1 MSRLAKGLLG
11 TGLLG
16 IGLQIVCLTGADHRL
31 NAGLASNFLGIC
43 LAVLATSAMLVAAR
57 APDRYAR
64 SFWRLFASGFALLTV
79 AELLG
84 AYYDSA
90 LHADIH
96 SVWPSDVLYFLV
108 PAPMALAL
116 FLRRR
121 ARGVQYINWIQCCDF
136 LQVGVLTTAAY
147 LYCFYLPSHWRA
159 SAQEIERLQWEVGL
173 ARDVFLLLAFGFR
186 LTFARSRVEWSLL
199 TRAGTFLFLFCAG
212 SALFTRRQMYQGL
225 DSGTFWDLC
234 FSLPLL
240 VAIAGASTWK
250 APALALSEEEG
261 LEAKV
266 ESWGSLWMSVLLPL
280 VILGVASRLVHER
293 PLLATI
299 VVVVTLALSGSRSLL
314 THSHEQQTTYARV
327 QAEKKF
333 RILFEDNPQ
342 PTCLYDPTSGRFLEV
357 NRAATEK
364 YGYPRDEFLNLSIAD
379 ICPDLP
385 PDRIAVAQHGIEV
398 RGEVWRQRRKDG
410 SFLEVTL
417 FARTIEF
424 EGRSARLVVTQDVTE
439 RRRSERLQSA
449 LYRIAEV
456 STTAGDL
463 TEMYPAIHRIVSH
476 LLDARNFYIALH
488 EPETNSLTF
497 PYFVDEFDMAPAS
510 RPLRKGLTEYVLR
523 TGEPLLATG
532 ERLNE
537 LAAAGE
543 VERTG
548 SPADDWLGVPLK
560 TGDQTF
566 GVLAIQHYASRTR
579 FGARERDVL
588 TFVSQQVANAIQRK
602 RSEEKLTRSESRY
615 RSLVQSAVV
624 GIFRATRDWRFLE
637 VNPALAVMLGYASSS
652 EFLANGQGNI
662 FLDPTAKS
670 EVQVNFLRRGKFESV
685 ETHWRRKD
693 GSVITVRLSGRGVRD
708 EREGTEVF
716 EVIVEDV
723 TERKALEDQLRQAQ
737 KMEAVGKLA
746 GGVAHDFNN
755 LLTVITGYTQIL
767 MDQQSENAQASHSIE
782 QILKAADRATS
793 LTRQL
798 LAFSRRQMLQP
809 RLVSLNT
816 LIRNLEKMLHP
827 LLGERIQ
834 IVVRA
839 SANLGAVRADPGQLE
854 HILVNLAVNARDAM
868 PRGGTITVETANADL
883 TEAFSRTHPG
893 ALAGQYVMLSV
904 RDTGTGI
911 NEHTLPH
918 IFEPFFTTKEPG
930 KGTGLGLSM
939 VYGIV
944 KQSGGYITVDSEVGA
959 GATFRIY
966 LPRVNETEELQPL
979 EAKPAAREAG
989 SGTILLV
996 EDEDAVRSLVE
1007 TILTSDGYRVLVA
1020 ESPEQATG
1028 ICRAFPGTIDVL
1040 LTDVVMPDMSGPEL
1054 AERLLG
1060 LRSGLRVVYMSGYAG
1075 EHLDEQGVNAEGAS
1089 LLQKPF
1095 TAAVLEEK
1103 IRQALNPSMTSQSL
1117 LE

>member
-16 IGLQIVCLTGADHRL
+16 VVLQAVVLTGADHRL
-31 NAGLASNFLGIC
+31 NAGLASNVLGIC
-43 LAVLATSAMLVAAR
+43 LALLATSAALVAAR

-64 SFWRLFASGFALLTV
+64 SFWRLFASGFGLLTV
-79 AELLG
+79 AEVLG
-84 AYYDSA
+84 TYYDSVV
-90 LHADIH
+90 HADIH

-121 ARGVQYINWIQCCDF
+121 ARGEQPINWVQCCDF
-136 LQVGVLTTAAY
+136 LQVGILTTAVY

-159 SAQEIERLQWEVGL
+159 SAQEIERLQWEVAI

-186 LTFARSRVEWSLL
+186 LTFARSKVELSLL
-199 TRAGTFLFLFCAG
+199 TRVGAFLLLFCAG
-212 SALFTRRQMYQGL
+212 GALFTRRQMYQGV
-225 DSGTFWDLC
+225 DAGTLWDMC

-240 VAIAGASTWK
+240 VAIAGASTWRL
-250 APALALSEEEG
+250 PTQALSKEEIPG
-261 LEAKV
+261 ARL

-280 VILGVASRLVHER
+280 VILGVASRQVHER

-314 THSHEQQTTYARV
+314 THRHEQKTAQAMV
-327 QAEKKF
+327 EAEKKF

-342 PTCLYDPTSGRFLEV
+342 PTCLYDPTTGKFLEV

-364 YGYPRDEFLNLSIAD
+364 YGYPREEFLSLSIAD
-379 ICPDLP
+379 ISPDLP
-385 PDRIAVAQHGIEV
+385 PERTAAARHGIEI

-424 EGRSARLVVTQDVTE
+424 EGRPARLVVTQDITE

-463 TEMYPAIHRIVSH
+463 TEMYPAIHRIVAH
-476 LLDARNFYIALH
+476 LLDAKNFYIALH

-497 PYFVDEFDMAPAS
+497 PYFVDEFDMAPAP

-523 TGEPLLATG
+523 SGEPLLATG
-532 ERLNE
+532 ERLTE

-560 TGDQTF
+560 NGDTAF
-566 GVLAIQHYASRTR
+566 GVLAVQHYASRTR

-588 TFVSQQVANAIQRK
+588 TFVSQQVATAIQRK
-602 RSEEKLTRSESRY
+602 RSEEALMRSESRY

-624 GIFRATRDWRFLE
+624 GIFRATREWRFLE
-637 VNPALAVMLGYASSS
+637 VNPALAAMLGYASSS
-652 EFLANGQGNI
+652 ELLAAGRENI
-662 FLDPTAKS
+662 FVDPKAKS
-670 EVQVNFLRRGKFESV
+670 EVLIGFLRRGRFESV
-685 ETHWRRKD
+685 ETRWRRKD
-693 GSVITVRLSGRGVRD
+693 GSAITVRLSGRGVRD

-716 EVIVEDV
+716 EVIAEDV

-755 LLTVITGYTQIL
+755 LLTVITGYSQIL
-767 MDQQSENAQASHSIE
+767 MDQHSENPRASQSVE
-782 QILKAADRATS
+782 QIFKAADRATS

-816 LIRNLEKMLHP
+816 LVRNLEKMLHP
-827 LLGERIQ
+827 LLGERIH
-834 IVVRA
+834 IIVRA
-839 SANLGAVRADPGQLE
+839 SANLGSVRADPGQLE
-854 HILVNLAVNARDAM
+854 HILMNLAVNARDAM
-868 PRGGTITVETANADL
+868 PRGGTLTVETANADL
-883 TEAFSRTHPG
+883 DEAFSRTHAG
-893 ALAGQYVMLSV
+893 ASPGQYVMLSV
-904 RDTGTGI
+904 ADTGTGM
-911 NEHTLPH
+911 NELTLAH
-918 IFEPFFTTKEPG
+918 LFEPFFTTKEPG

-944 KQSGGYITVDSEVGA
+944 KQSGGYITVDSRVGD
-959 GATFRIY
+959 GTTFRIY
-966 LPRVNETEELQPL
+966 LPRVNQSEEPQQI
-979 EAKPAAREAG
+979 EAPPVARSLG

-1007 TILTSDGYRVLVA
+1007 TILTADGYKTLVA
-1020 ESPEQATG
+1020 NSPKQAMQ
-1028 ICRAFPGTIDVL
+1028 ICHSFDATIDVL
-1040 LTDVVMPDMSGPEL
+1040 LTDIVMPEMSGPEL
-1054 AERLLG
+1054 AERLLA
-1060 LRSGLRVVYMSGYAG
+1060 LRPGLRVVYMSGYAG
-1075 EHLDEQGVNAEGAS
+1075 EHLDEQGVSAEGAS

-1095 TAAVLEEK
+1095 TAAALEEK
-1103 IRQALNPSMTSQSL
+1103 IRQALSPPAIMS
-1117 LE
+1117 

>member
-1 MSRLAKGLLG
+1 
-11 TGLLG
+11 
-16 IGLQIVCLTGADHRL
+16 
-31 NAGLASNFLGIC
+31 
-43 LAVLATSAMLVAAR
+43 
-57 APDRYAR
+57 
-64 SFWRLFASGFALLTV
+64 
-79 AELLG
+79 
-84 AYYDSA
+84 
-90 LHADIH
+90 
-96 SVWPSDVLYFLV
+96 
-108 PAPMALAL
+108 
-116 FLRRR
+116 
-121 ARGVQYINWIQCCDF
+121 
-136 LQVGVLTTAAY
+136 
-147 LYCFYLPSHWRA
+147 
-159 SAQEIERLQWEVGL
+159 
-173 ARDVFLLLAFGFR
+173 
-186 LTFARSRVEWSLL
+186 
-199 TRAGTFLFLFCAG
+199 
-212 SALFTRRQMYQGL
+212 
-225 DSGTFWDLC
+225 
-234 FSLPLL
+234 
-240 VAIAGASTWK
+240 
-250 APALALSEEEG
+250 
-261 LEAKV
+261 
-266 ESWGSLWMSVLLPL
+266 
-280 VILGVASRLVHER
+280 
-293 PLLATI
+293 
-299 VVVVTLALSGSRSLL
+299 
-314 THSHEQQTTYARV
+314 
-327 QAEKKF
+327 
-333 RILFEDNPQ
+333 
-342 PTCLYDPTSGRFLEV
+342 
-357 NRAATEK
+357 
-364 YGYPRDEFLNLSIAD
+364 
-379 ICPDLP
+379 
-385 PDRIAVAQHGIEV
+385 
-398 RGEVWRQRRKDG
+398 
-410 SFLEVTL
+410 
-417 FARTIEF
+417 
-424 EGRSARLVVTQDVTE
+424 
-439 RRRSERLQSA
+439 
-449 LYRIAEV
+449 
-456 STTAGDL
+456 
-463 TEMYPAIHRIVSH
+463 MYPAIHRIVAH

-497 PYFVDEFDMAPAS
+497 PYFVDEFDIAPAP

-523 TGEPLLATG
+523 TGESLLATG

-602 RSEEKLTRSESRY
+602 RSEERLTRSESRY

-637 VNPALAVMLGYASSS
+637 VNPALAVMLGYASST
-652 EFLANGQGNI
+652 EFLAGGQENI
-662 FLDPTAKS
+662 FLDPKAKS
-670 EVQVNFLRRGKFESV
+670 QVQVSFLRRGKFESV

-708 EREGTEVF
+708 EREGTVVF
-716 EVIVEDV
+716 EVIAEDV

-755 LLTVITGYTQIL
+755 LLTVITGYSQIL

-782 QILKAADRATS
+782 QIFKAADRATS

-854 HILVNLAVNARDAM
+854 HILMNLAVNARDAM
-868 PRGGTITVETANADL
+868 PRGGTVTVETANADL
-883 TEAFSRTHPG
+883 SEAFSRTHPG

-904 RDTGTGI
+904 QDTGTGI
-911 NEHTLPH
+911 DEHTLAH

-959 GATFRIY
+959 GTTFRIY
-966 LPRVNETEELQPL
+966 LPRVNGTEELQSL
-979 EAKPAAREAG
+979 EAKPAAREPG
-989 SGTILLV
+989 SGTVLLV

-1007 TILTSDGYRVLVA
+1007 TILTSDGYKVLVA
-1020 ESPEQATG
+1020 DSPEEATG

-1040 LTDVVMPDMSGPEL
+1040 LTDVVMPEMSGPEL

-1060 LRSGLRVVYMSGYAG
+1060 LRSGLKVVYMSGYAG
-1075 EHLDEQGVNAEGAS
+1075 EHLDEQGVSAEGAS

-1095 TAAVLEEK
+1095 TAAALEEK
-1103 IRQALNPSMTSQSL
+1103 IRQVLNASVTS
-1117 LE
+1117 